1 MAIPRS
7 TGKTPTEQLLAA
19 LCEQSFLKLWS
30 YANPHRDDG
39 KELCDL
45 LAVFENQVFIFVDR
59 ESRKLHSD
67 DATLTDWHRWK
78 REAIDAQVRSVHGAE
93 RYLKMGR
100 PVFLDAALTIPFPI
114 NIELA
119 NAIFYKIVVAHGA
132 KEACEKFSGQNV
144 NGSLAIS
151 YADQDIG
158 SPGPFMIHLD
168 RRNPV
173 HLFDTHNLPIL
184 LGELN
189 TIGDFSSYL
198 GAKHVALQK
207 YSHLSYCGEED
218 LLAHYL
224 YNIDDV
230 TKGHF
235 IGPKQGD
242 YDSIMI
248 GEGEWKDFIQL
259 PQYKNKK
266 KADEVSELWDDIIQ
280 RTCQHAL
287 DGTYVGTSNVLRG
300 RSAIH
305 EMAKEPRFVR
315 RGLSDRMVTA
325 IREFPES
332 PAKLMRKLTYMESF
346 YAGKAYVFLQL
357 KVADQGDYET
367 EYRPKK
373 QAMLEIACAAAKL
386 KFPQL
391 HTVIGIA
398 IEAPKYSGG
407 RNAEDF
413 ILMDCSNWTEE
424 IRRHYEKANEYLL
437 FFKSAGQSS
446 GTTQLFEFP
455 LDGSENKPA

>member
-7 TGKTPTEQLLAA
+7 TGKTPTEELLAA

-30 YANPHRDDG
+30 YSNPHRDDG

-45 LAVFENQVFIFVDR
+45 LVVFENQVFVFVDR
-59 ESRKLHSD
+59 ESRKLQSD
-67 DATLTDWHRWK
+67 HATLTDWHRWK

-100 PVFLDAALTIPFPI
+100 PVFLDAALTVPFPI

-119 NAIFYKIVVAHGA
+119 NATFYKIVVAHGA
-132 KEACEKFSGQNV
+132 KEACEKFSAQNV
-144 NGSLAIS
+144 YGSLAIS

-158 SPGPFMIHLD
+158 SPRPFMIHLD

-189 TIGDFSSYL
+189 TIQDFSSYL
-198 GAKHVALQK
+198 EAKHVALQK

-224 YNIDDV
+224 LNIDDV
-230 TKGHF
+230 TKCHF

-266 KADEVSELWDDIIQ
+266 KADEVSELWDDIFSAPANTPWTVLTLAP
-280 RTCQHAL
+280 RTCCKAVAL
-287 DGTYVGTSNVLRG
+287 FMKWQKNRVSSAVGFPTVWSQPSANSQNRPRSLCGSSRTWSRSTLGRPMSSSSLR
-300 RSAIH
+300 
-305 EMAKEPRFVR
+305 
-315 RGLSDRMVTA
+315 
-325 IREFPES
+325 
-332 PAKLMRKLTYMESF
+332 
-346 YAGKAYVFLQL
+346 
-357 KVADQGDYET
+357 
-367 EYRPKK
+367 
-373 QAMLEIACAAAKL
+373 
-386 KFPQL
+386 
-391 HTVIGIA
+391 
-398 IEAPKYSGG
+398 
-407 RNAEDF
+407 
-413 ILMDCSNWTEE
+413 
-424 IRRHYEKANEYLL
+424 
-437 FFKSAGQSS
+437 
-446 GTTQLFEFP
+446 
-455 LDGSENKPA
+455 